1 MALLRSRDV
10 KHVIKNVIARTYIY
24 FDVTSCIIYATKHTR
39 ALQYAKVICYTE
51 ARQWNDCF
59 GGVVFGLYFF
69 IILCKWLIKYLISV
83 AS

>member
-51 ARQWNDCF
+51 ARQ
-59 GGVVFGLYFF
+59 
-69 IILCKWLIKYLISV
+69 
-83 AS
+83 